1 MQLPHGVRAHE
12 TWKWHWP
19 WLSLEAGGW
28 SECGRVVCT
37 CFRASVM
44 RSRFILCQQIAQ
56 TYLAHLTGA
65 LLVWATAVL
74 CGVSGRPESHR
85 SSCVSWCLVLLQN
98 FMPCPFSYSE
108 SIPNPIPNPIQKPI
122 PKLQKREK
130 TQDILRFI
138 DFGKKK
144 NFNVASMNRKM
155 SRVFSRFEVSE

>member
-1 MQLPHGVRAHE
+1 MCYDPIRSLQD
-12 TWKWHWP
+12 WHWP
-19 WLSLEAGGW
+19 WLSVETGGW

-56 TYLAHLTGA
+56 TYWAHLTGA

-98 FMPCPFSYSE
+98 FIPCPFSYSE
-108 SIPNPIPNPIQKPI
+108 SIPILFRILFRNLFRNVKSVRKHFFSCIAA
-122 PKLQKREK
+122 RVR
-130 TQDILRFI
+130 DIVGQPTGILMR
-138 DFGKKK
+138 G
-144 NFNVASMNRKM
+144 S
-155 SRVFSRFEVSE
+155 